1 MRDSVKCWVLLGL
14 CCDILG
20 FNGFVGVYRCVLVYI
35 VGFNYIY
42 FIHLLGLLNFS
53 YIIIGFYYLLYRFK
67 KGSIIPSIQYIPF
80 VAVRTMDSSSSQEN
94 NSSNSCILEGHNLHE
109 LPAEY
114 SIKLLLPIDNI
125 VDFRTAACPLGDCE

>member
-1 MRDSVKCWVLLGL
+1 MRGSVKCWVLLGL
-14 CCDILG
+14 CCYILG
-20 FNGFVGVYRCVLVYI
+20 FNGFVG
-35 VGFNYIY
+35 
-42 FIHLLGLLNFS
+42 FIGAFWCILLGLIVYAYTFIGFIIFS
-53 YIIIGFYYLLYRFK
+53 YIIIGFYFLLYRFK

-114 SIKLLLPIDNI
+114 SIKLLLPIDSI
-125 VDFRTAACPLGDCE
+125 ADFRTIACPLGDCE